1 MRRLAAIALNVVA
14 IAIIAL
20 GIARVLGTIPFAP
33 WATDSLIRFAAWF
46 GAYGDEQVEN
56 VYVLASLLVAFIFAA
71 ALVWATRRL
80 LARRHGQPPRMN
92 RPH

>member
-1 MRRLAAIALNVVA
+1 MKRLAGIALNFGA
-14 IAIIAL
+14 IVSIAL

-56 VYVLASLLVAFIFAA
+56 VYALASLIMAFILAA
-71 ALVWATRRL
+71 ALVWATHRL
-80 LARRHGQPPRMN
+80 LARRHR
-92 RPH
+92 